1 MEGPGEF
8 QPTFMNPRREV
19 AQSRPEDSKEQSTE
33 KGAGE
38 ADTERQRHQ
47 AGRLSWF
54 RDQGDLRRAII
65 WAEVLGEPVSRRLR
79 RKRASMHTG
88 RR

>member
-8 QPTFMNPRREV
+8 QPTFMNPQREV
-19 AQSRPEDSKEQSTE
+19 AQSRSEDSKEQSTE
-33 KGAGE
+33 KGASE
-38 ADTERQRHQ
+38 ADTESQKHQ